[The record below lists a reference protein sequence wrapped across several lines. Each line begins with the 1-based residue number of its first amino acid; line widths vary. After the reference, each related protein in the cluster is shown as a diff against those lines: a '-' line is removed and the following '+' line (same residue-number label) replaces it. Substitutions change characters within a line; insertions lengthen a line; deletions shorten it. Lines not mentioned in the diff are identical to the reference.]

1 MSINARSNWTET
13 TRASNLSRFA
23 QGDRNGRTHELR
35 GRLRRR
41 GRSGHRIADRRW
53 RGHGAEID
61 LIAEDGDGFIFV
73 EVKKSVSF
81 ARAAERLTRAQ
92 MERIYRAASS
102 YILRSPLGQLA
113 NVRFD
118 VALVDGSG
126 QIEIVE
132 NAFGH

>member
-1 MSINARSNWTET
+1 M
-13 TRASNLSRFA
+13 
-23 QGDRNGRTHELR
+23 GGRTNYEA
-35 GRLRRR
+35 GCAAEGAVARRYEQA
-41 GRSGHRIADRRW
+41 GHRIADRRW

-81 ARAAERLTRAQ
+81 ARAAERLHIEQ
-92 MERIYRAASS
+92 SPLS
-102 YILRSPLGQLA
+102 RSPLGQLA

>member
-1 MSINARSNWTET
+1 MIFPALRKGI
-13 TRASNLSRFA
+13 AM
-23 QGDRNGRTHELR
+23 GGRTNYEA
-35 GRLRRR
+35 GCAAEGAVARRYEQA
-41 GRSGHRIADRRW
+41 GHRIADRRW

-92 MERIYRAASS
+92 MERIYRAASG
-102 YILRSPLGQLA
+102 YISRSPLGQLA

-118 VALVDGSG
+118 VALVDSSG